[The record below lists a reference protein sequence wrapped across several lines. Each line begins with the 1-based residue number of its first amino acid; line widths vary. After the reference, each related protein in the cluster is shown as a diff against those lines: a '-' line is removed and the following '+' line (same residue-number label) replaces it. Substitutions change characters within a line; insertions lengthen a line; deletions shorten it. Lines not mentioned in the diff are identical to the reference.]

1 MLIFCL
7 FHQSLRVKTIMGPCL
22 TVNETI
28 MAVQVVLVESQD
40 TGKWTHLVCSYELQG
55 CRKCIMN
62 MQTTRNISA
71 STSKQSSQ
79 RRCIHPECI
88 SEESVGRW
96 LCFFMEQYGRVA
108 TVREKYLENEIFS
121 RSGKSQGICG
131 RLGKF
136 RMDLESQGKV
146 KEFEN
151 KWLWQA
157 DFRKFIYSVQEGKRC
172 TFS

>member
-1 MLIFCL
+1 
-7 FHQSLRVKTIMGPCL
+7 MGPCL

-28 MAVQVVLVESQD
+28 MAVQVVMVESQD

-55 CRKCIMN
+55 CREYIMN
-62 MQTTRNISA
+62 MQTTRNIPT
-71 STSKQSSQ
+71 STSKPSFQ
-79 RRCIHPECI
+79 RCCIHTVCI

-96 LCFFMEQYGRVA
+96 LCLFMEQYGRVA
-108 TVREKYLENEIFS
+108 TVREKYMENEIFS

-146 KEFEN
+146 WEFEN

-157 DFRKFIYSVQEGKRC
+157 DFRKFIYSVKREKDVL
-172 TFS
+172 SHEVI